1 MIGSGRHCTAAQVC
15 DFGAAPGY
23 WRLLPGGQRQWA
35 LFDDVCLIQDLL
47 SAHLQVALIINT
59 SPPTLHSHLGFPAWV
74 ITCACIRMCTCGE
87 LYAT

>member
-1 MIGSGRHCTAAQVC
+1 MC

-47 SAHLQVALIINT
+47 SAHLQVAGIINT
-59 SPPTLHSHLGFPAWV
+59 RPSDTSQPSWIPAWV

>member
-59 SPPTLHSHLGFPAWV
+59 RPSDTSQPSWIPCVGHHLCMHSHVYL
-74 ITCACIRMCTCGE
+74 R
-87 LYAT
+87 